1 LRNDE
6 EPKLKSE
13 AKKDTLKA
21 QAAALGIPYE
31 TYRSRLRRPTKR
43 KPLDALVQVRINHF
57 EIHGLDLPLE
67 TWCRYLE
74 VTPRTIQRAAK
85 KNHLNSLQELERRF
99 RQQPHLFPK
108 HLLDPWYA
116 KRLEEGK

>member
-1 LRNDE
+1 M
-6 EPKLKSE
+6 
-13 AKKDTLKA
+13 KDTLKA

-31 TYRSRLRRPTKR
+31 TYRSRIRFKLR
-43 KPLDALVQVRINHF
+43 KPLDAPVQVRTNQF

-67 TWCRYLE
+67 TWCAYLGISA
-74 VTPRTIQRAAK
+74 RTIQRAAK

-116 KRLEEGK
+116 KRLEEDK